1 MKVKIKHGGETFVV
15 NVENVP
21 TKEEAKAIVEKL
33 KADKEQYNP
42 QQSLDVKDK
51 VIAPFEWLF
60 DSPDVVK
67 KGADYLKENVNPD
80 SSALFFNFGNDEE
93 SKRSGADFAKKA
105 IDFAAPT
112 RFDIATLGLGG
123 AIKGGAKVLPK
134 AAKFAEEM
142 NDLRKFGELG
152 SEAGVLKIGGREAG
166 KNPRLLG
173 TNPRAIKEAEK
184 RLDEIV
190 DGINAGE
197 TSEAIGIRLNLKPG
211 TIDAIKKKHKIG
223 GADKEIE
230 DAVNAVAKGEE
241 PVIDSSTPVLSDE
254 VSLISDSGQ
263 SGDKPPLNIDRDL
276 EPLDELPQSSEEQKP
291 KKSFGRDLL
300 DLLGPFQRTLQS
312 MGEMSAP
319 LRQGRIPTLLHP
331 SSSGPAFKN
340 MFKAAWDP
348 QFAHT
353 VTDEIGSRPFA
364 NIPAFTL
371 KGDEFVDAP
380 RNLYKESKL
389 GLNDPTDQFD
399 SGLAHR
405 LPGIGNISKRSEAA
419 YNAYLD
425 TLRANEFDRILES
438 RGFSPEN
445 LPDDDTIKDVGNL
458 VNTLSGYGTGGN
470 TFERAVPALQ
480 KGFYSPRYQ
489 KSIFDILNPGNY
501 LPGVSK
507 FGPVGRSELR
517 KDIAKFGAGAVAG
530 LEGLDYA
537 SDDVDVTWNPLDSDF
552 GKIKIGDTRLD
563 PLGGFAPMGRFAAR
577 TAHDALQRGFGDD
590 YEELV
595 EPVVGNLASKNYNTG
610 QEALRFGRS
619 KLAPGLPSFL
629 SDTFLGEGRNVVG
642 EEIRDMDYSPKGLFS
657 ETDKFETPYLGYAL
671 GQTTPMYYRDLA
683 EIDAEEN
690 PGTFAAAAVPG
701 FFGVGAQTYE
711 KRQPKDKNDPMAEID
726 RMYKKI
732 FGQ

>member
-33 KADKEQYNP
+33 KADKDP
-42 QQSLDVKDK
+42 QQSIDLKDK
-51 VIAPFEWLF
+51 VTAPFEWLF
-60 DSPDVVK
+60 DSPNVVK
-67 KGADYLKENVNPD
+67 EGAEYLKENVNPD
-80 SSALFFNFGNDEE
+80 SSALWFTRGDEEE

-112 RFDIATLGLGG
+112 RFDIATLGLG
-123 AIKGGAKVLPK
+123 AVAKGGAKVLPK
-134 AAKFAEEM
+134 VAKFAEEM

-152 SEAGVLKIGGREAG
+152 SEAGVLKVGGREAG

-173 TNPRAIKEAEK
+173 TNPRAIKLAEGH
-184 RLDEIV
+184 LDLIV
-190 DGINAGE
+190 DGINSGE
-197 TSEAIGIRLNLKPG
+197 TAEAIAKKINSTPGLKG
-211 TIDAIKKKHKIG
+211 TVTPNTIEAVKKKHKIG

-230 DAVNAVAKGEE
+230 DAVTAVAKGEE
-241 PVIDSSTPVLSDE
+241 PVIESKEIPQVQMESPLQGIEESPSLDLQESLAVAKDTP
-254 VSLISDSGQ
+254 
-263 SGDKPPLNIDRDL
+263 
-276 EPLDELPQSSEEQKP
+276 EPEHQK
-291 KKSFGRDLL
+291 KTFGRDLL

-319 LRQGRIPTLLHP
+319 LRQGRIPTILHP
-331 SSSGPAFKN
+331 TSSGPAFKN

-458 VNTLSGYGTGGN
+458 VNTLSGYGRGGN

-517 KDIAKFGAGAVAG
+517 KDVAKFGVGAAAG
-530 LEGLDYA
+530 LEGLDYV

-552 GKIKIGDTRLD
+552 GKVKIGDTRLD
-563 PLGGFAPMGRFAAR
+563 PLGGFAPMMRFGAR
-577 TAHDALQRGFGDD
+577 TAHDALQRGFGKD

-595 EPVVGNLASKNYNTG
+595 EPIAGDLASKNYKTG
-610 QEALRFGRS
+610 EEALRFGRS

-629 SDTFLGEGRNVVG
+629 SDALLGEGKNVVG
-642 EEIRDMDYSPKGLFS
+642 EEIVNKPYFGKN
-657 ETDKFETPYLGYAL
+657 FETPYLGYGL
-671 GQTTPMYYRDLA
+671 GQTTPMYYQDLA
-683 EIDAEEN
+683 EIDVEEN
-690 PGTFAAAAVPG
+690 PGTFASAAIPG

-711 KRQPKDKNDPMAEID
+711 KRQRVDKNDPMAEID

-732 FGQ
+732 FGR